1 VVLVSEVETRL
12 AEIRERVGQA
22 TPPPW
27 KWDRPETLEN
37 PETYQTV
44 YEATHDHG
52 CACRK
57 DCTIDVELSIAD
69 AEFIANARQD
79 IPWLLDQLARVR
91 TDTIEQCAKAAKE
104 AAHDPVVPPYTHGAA
119 WIQGFITGAQRI
131 VAAVRGVS
139 HEH

>member
-91 TDTIEQCAKAAKE
+91 TDTIIECEKAVRVLFVGH
-104 AAHDPVVPPYTHGAA
+104 HDPRAKIFGERVRDRCADL
-119 WIQGFITGAQRI
+119 
-131 VAAVRGVS
+131 VRGVS